1 MDEKCGVVKIAVAN
15 LEGDG
20 QDADELLSGDGAE

>member
-1 MDEKCGVVKIAVAN
+1 MAKECVAVKIAVAN